1 MTSHHS
7 SNMQSLKLD
16 ENEKLLYKN
25 FTIII
30 NRQLGKGGFGQIY
43 LGRNIKENY
52 PIAIKVEENGT
63 RSHLFLEYEILQD
76 IQGDEGIPKVYKFK
90 QGHKHN
96 YLIMELL
103 GKSIDKLFSE
113 CKKNFSYKTIF
124 QIGYQMIQRIEY
136 IHSKGYIHRDIKPGN
151 FVIGKGDKSKII
163 YIIDFGLSKRYID
176 KNNQKHIP
184 YKEGKGLTGTARY
197 VSLFTHYGIEQSRRD
212 DIEGIAYNLIYL
224 AKGKLPW
231 QGVKTKNKKE
241 KHKKIMESKLAYSPE
256 QLCKDLPDEFVNL
269 LKYSRNLEFEE
280 KPDYKSIK
288 AQAQSNTPA
297 VFENKEAMLSIAVC
311 DIDSDGEYDA
321 VLVKDEF
328 TAIPNKG
335 LDVFSLR
342 DGDFYHKCGF
352 HDTREGTSEKI
363 ASFDTVGISKNGT
376 DVVFYNKA
384 DNADKNKKISV
395 RVDGVQFIFTENEV
409 KQ

>member
-1 MTSHHS
+1 MKKPFFLILLLAFLTVFSACNVNVNVS
-7 SNMQSLKLD
+7 SSGSSDNSKASSETATVGYRDPVLVTDETPEINESISPKALTCYNDVREYDFSPELQSQIEQKIKDKEYSVFADIPNYRAIAICDLDSDGEAEAFVVDLCSVGNYSKL
-16 ENEKLLYKN
+16 ELLDFNGGKISYKN
-25 FTIII
+25 AEDFHNGNSDSYEINPFDHFDGLKVSDDGHEIIASCTFYDGI
-30 NRQLGKGGFGQIY
+30 RIQSCRVNNGKFVFKKLESKEYEHNMTELFSVIMF
-43 LGRNIKENY
+43 LKEN
-52 PIAIKVEENGT
+52 
-63 RSHLFLEYEILQD
+63 L
-76 IQGDEGIPKVYKFK
+76 
-90 QGHKHN
+90 
-96 YLIMELL
+96 
-103 GKSIDKLFSE
+103 
-113 CKKNFSYKTIF
+113 SY
-124 QIGYQMIQRIEY
+124 
-136 IHSKGYIHRDIKPGN
+136 N
-151 FVIGKGDKSKII
+151 
-163 YIIDFGLSKRYID
+163 
-176 KNNQKHIP
+176 
-184 YKEGKGLTGTARY
+184 
-197 VSLFTHYGIEQSRRD
+197 
-212 DIEGIAYNLIYL
+212 
-224 AKGKLPW
+224 
-231 QGVKTKNKKE
+231 
-241 KHKKIMESKLAYSPE
+241 
-256 QLCKDLPDEFVNL
+256 
-269 LKYSRNLEFEE
+269 
-280 KPDYKSIK
+280 DYKSIK

>member
-1 MTSHHS
+1 MNSHHS

-136 IHSKGYIHRDIKPGN
+136 VHSKGYIHRDIKPGN

-176 KNNQKHIP
+176 KNNKKHIP

-280 KPDYKSIK
+280 NPDYKSIK
-288 AQAQSNTPA
+288 LMFKNHITKNGGTMN
-297 VFENKEAMLSIAVC
+297 FEFDWDKVKIEDSKE
-311 DIDSDGEYDA
+311 E
-321 VLVKDEF
+321 DE
-328 TAIPNKG
+328 K
-335 LDVFSLR
+335 
-342 DGDFYHKCGF
+342 
-352 HDTREGTSEKI
+352 SEK
-363 ASFDTVGISKNGT
+363 
-376 DVVFYNKA
+376 
-384 DNADKNKKISV
+384 
-395 RVDGVQFIFTENEV
+395 
-409 KQ
+409 